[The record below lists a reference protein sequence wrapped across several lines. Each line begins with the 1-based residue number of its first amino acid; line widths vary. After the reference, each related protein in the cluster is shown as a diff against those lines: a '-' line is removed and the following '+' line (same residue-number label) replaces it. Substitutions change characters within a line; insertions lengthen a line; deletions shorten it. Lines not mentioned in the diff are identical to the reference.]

1 MINMMNGL
9 DRVTVSIRQNDTS
22 VFLIGDIYDLIT
34 KSHIYDTEV
43 KSIITSAPGLES
55 KRIVKIF
62 DGPI

>member
-9 DRVTVSIRQNDTS
+9 NKVTVSFRQNDTS
-22 VFLIGDIYDLIT
+22 VFLIGDINDLIT
-34 KSHIYDTEV
+34 KSQIYDTVV
-43 KSIITSAPGLES
+43 KSLITSAPGLES